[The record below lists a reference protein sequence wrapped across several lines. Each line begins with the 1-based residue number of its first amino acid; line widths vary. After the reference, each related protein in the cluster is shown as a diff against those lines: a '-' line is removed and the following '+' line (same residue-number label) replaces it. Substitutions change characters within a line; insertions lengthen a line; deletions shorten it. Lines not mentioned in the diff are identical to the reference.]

1 MIFGHVQSCCPELKS
16 LTLLPSSHVAG
27 AHSRAVNN
35 KFFDLDSNLLNYVL
49 FEKDRLDDRRIKKSA
64 QRCITDI
71 RTLLFNAAQ
80 YKRIFPN
87 YLKAYG
93 HEWKPVLRV
102 CFLGRWKGNE
112 QVWQMRDANLY
123 PGGFQVMSYC
133 IQRFVLTHH
142 QTESGRKFRS
152 FLESLNVADANGELF
167 SRYDGVSRLFGDATY
182 A

>member
-112 QVWQMRDANLY
+112 QVWQIRDANLY
-123 PGGFQVMSYC
+123 PRGFQVMSHMHSEICTYT
-133 IQRFVLTHH
+133 LLD
-142 QTESGRKFRS
+142 RKWKEVQKLPRVS
-152 FLESLNVADANGELF
+152 ERCGCERRAVQSLRWRVKII
-167 SRYDGVSRLFGDATY
+167 R
-182 A
+182 